1 MKTRPYQ
8 VLDVF
13 TSVPYMGNPLAVVL
27 DGSGLSTAQMQQ
39 YAKWTNLSETTF
51 VLPPTQASADYAVRI
66 FTPGGELPFA
76 GHPTLGTCD
85 AWLSA
90 GGVPKQAG
98 VVVQEC
104 AVGLVTISNGSA
116 RRAFTAPPF
125 KRSAPAPSALA
136 QVCAALGLKASQ
148 LRVAQMLDVGTP
160 WLALLLDSPQTL
172 LSLTPDHAELK
183 KIGLKV
189 GAAAAYES
197 HTESRAES
205 RSDAQLEVRVFA
217 AATGVN
223 EDPATGSLNA
233 LLGQWLIAD
242 GLMPRQYVAA
252 QGSAMGRDARIHI
265 RADGEKIWV
274 GGDVVRCIS
283 GTVDL

>member
-1 MKTRPYQ
+1 MKNRPYQ

-13 TSVPYMGNPLAVVL
+13 TNKPYMGNPLAVVL
-27 DGSGLSTAQMQQ
+27 DGSSLSTAQMQQ
-39 YAKWTNLSETTF
+39 YAQWTNLSETTF
-51 VLPPTQASADYAVRI
+51 VLPPTQPSADYAVRI

-90 GGVPKQAG
+90 GGAPKQAG

-104 AVGLVTISNGSA
+104 AVGLVTISNSSA

-136 QVCAALGLKASQ
+136 QVCAALGLKAAQ

-183 KIGLKV
+183 KIGIKV
-189 GAAAAYES
+189 GAAAV
-197 HTESRAES
+197 HESRE
-205 RSDAQLEVRVFA
+205 DAQLEVRVFA

-265 RADGEKIWV
+265 RAESTQTGEKIWV

>member
-13 TSVPYMGNPLAVVL
+13 TALPYMGNPLAVVL
-27 DGSGLSTAQMQQ
+27 DGSGLTTVQMQQ
-39 YAKWTNLSETTF
+39 YAQWTNLSETTF
-51 VLPPTQASADYAVRI
+51 VLPPTQPSADYAVRI

-85 AWLSA
+85 AWLRA

-104 AVGLVTISNGSA
+104 AVGLVTISNSSA

-136 QVCAALGLKASQ
+136 QVCAALGLRAAQ

-183 KIGLKV
+183 KIGIKV
-189 GAAAAYES
+189 GAAAVY
-197 HTESRAES
+197 ESRA
-205 RSDAQLEVRVFA
+205 DAQLEVRVFA

-265 RADGEKIWV
+265 RAEGETIWV

>member
-13 TSVPYMGNPLAVVL
+13 TALPYMGNPLAVVL
-27 DGSGLSTAQMQQ
+27 DGSGLTTVQMQQ
-39 YAKWTNLSETTF
+39 YAQWTNLSETTF
-51 VLPPTQASADYAVRI
+51 VLPPTQPSADYAVRI

-85 AWLSA
+85 AWLRA

-104 AVGLVTISNGSA
+104 AVGLVTISNSSA

-136 QVCAALGLKASQ
+136 QVCAALGLRAAQ

-183 KIGLKV
+183 KIGIKV
-189 GAAAAYES
+189 GAAAVY
-197 HTESRAES
+197 ESRA
-205 RSDAQLEVRVFA
+205 DAQLEVRVFA

-242 GLMPRQYVAA
+242 GLMPRQY
-252 QGSAMGRDARIHI
+252 
-265 RADGEKIWV
+265 ETIWV

>member
-13 TSVPYMGNPLAVVL
+13 TAVPYMGNPLAVVL
-27 DGSGLSTAQMQQ
+27 DGSGLTTAQMQQ

-51 VLPPTQASADYAVRI
+51 VLPPMQPSADYAVRI

-90 GGVPKQAG
+90 GGLPKQAG
-98 VVVQEC
+98 VVIQEC
-104 AVGLVTISNGSA
+104 AVGLVTISNSSA
-116 RRAFTAPPF
+116 RRAFAAPPF

-136 QVCAALGLKASQ
+136 QVCVALGLKASQ

-183 KIGLKV
+183 KIGIKV
-189 GAAAAYES
+189 GAAAVI
-197 HTESRAES
+197 ESRA
-205 RSDAQLEVRVFA
+205 DAQLEVRVFA

-265 RADGEKIWV
+265 RAEGEGVGEKIWV

>member
-27 DGSGLSTAQMQQ
+27 DGSDLTTAQMQQ

-51 VLPPTQASADYAVRI
+51 VLPPTQPGADYAVRI

-90 GGVPKQAG
+90 GGVPKLAG
-98 VVVQEC
+98 MVIQEC
-104 AVGLVTISNGSA
+104 AVGLVTISNTSA
-116 RRAFTAPPF
+116 RRAFVAPPF

-136 QVCAALGLKASQ
+136 QVCSALGLRASQ

-160 WLALLLDSPQTL
+160 WLALLVDSPQTL
-172 LSLTPDHAELK
+172 LSLTPEHTELK
-183 KIGLKV
+183 KIGIKV
-189 GAAAAYES
+189 GAAAVYES
-197 HTESRAES
+197 RT
-205 RSDAQLEVRVFA
+205 DAQLEVRVFA

-242 GLMPRQYVAA
+242 GLMPRTYVAA
-252 QGSAMGRDARIHI
+252 QGSAMGRDARISI
-265 RADGEKIWV
+265 RAEGEAMSEKIWV

-283 GTVDL
+283 GTVNL